1 MVEEQIRNM
10 SASELQFFKL
20 GALRAI
26 TRKLGNKTDTSD
38 LTKGLFDKPNMR
50 ATLELAFGGKQK
62 FQEFMDFIAQEQKM
76 FQTFKQAV
84 GNSSSARRL
93 AQQGVSTGGKLA
105 ALIGYGTAMSTGVKM
120 PPSIGS
126 YLTRKAYESVVP
138 TGIQNQAGRNLSQN
152 QADMLMSS
160 NLEKL
165 MRPNT
170 VGGLLDTGIP
180 TTGAVATTGLIGT
193 GAPQQG
199 TQYGEF

>member
-1 MVEEQIRNM
+1 
-10 SASELQFFKL
+10 
-20 GALRAI
+20 
-26 TRKLGNKTDTSD
+26 
-38 LTKGLFDKPNMR
+38 
-50 ATLELAFGGKQK
+50 
-62 FQEFMDFIAQEQKM
+62 MDFIEQEQKM

-93 AQQGVSTGGKLA
+93 AQQGVSTGGKFA
-105 ALIGYGTAMSTGVKM
+105 ALMGYGSAMATGTGI
-120 PPSIGS
+120 PPSIGG
-126 YLTRKAYESVVP
+126 YLSRKAYESVAP
-138 TGIQNQAGRNLSQN
+138 TGQQNLAGRNLSQN
-152 QADMLMSS
+152 QADMLMSG